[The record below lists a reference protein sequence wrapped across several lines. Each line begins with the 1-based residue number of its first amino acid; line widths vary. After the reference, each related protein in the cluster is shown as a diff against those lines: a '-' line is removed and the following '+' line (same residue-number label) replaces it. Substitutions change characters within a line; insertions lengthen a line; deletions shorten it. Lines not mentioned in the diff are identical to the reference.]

1 MQMKKLVSAVL
12 LTSGLLAFGDD
23 VATLE
28 AGLKSDIMDKVN
40 QVNPFDP
47 ATGQRKYI
55 SFAMK

>member
-1 MQMKKLVSAVL
+1 MKKAVFAVALTAGLV
-12 LTSGLLAFGDD
+12 AFGDD

-47 ATGQRKYI
+47 RRASASTFR
-55 SFAMK
+55 SR